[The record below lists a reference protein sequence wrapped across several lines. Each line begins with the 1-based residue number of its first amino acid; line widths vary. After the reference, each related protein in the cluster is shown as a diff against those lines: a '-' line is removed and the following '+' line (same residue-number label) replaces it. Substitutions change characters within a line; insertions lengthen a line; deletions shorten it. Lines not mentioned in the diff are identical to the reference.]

1 MSIENINQIQPVE
14 NNLFGDYGLNGV
26 SLYGSEQEKL
36 KVNNREK
43 FADIATLSLGSDQ
56 TYNIPLESV
65 RNETRVCIKS
75 LETFV
80 EDMDIILQ
88 QVNIFPDAS
97 PILDET
103 HNHIWSEL
111 KNNRYVR
118 SLYPLDE
125 DYEVPDFVSYTE
137 YLYAEKH
144 QCRGCRKFIKEYEK
158 LTSTTT
164 FAHLYSFR
172 KIVLNLLNEAYCIQ
186 LSLQEDFGSDYEDES
201 QQQTATYYLYWLKMA
216 THYKRVFE
224 NSIPAS
230 PTLLPESELDQV
242 SKKQA
247 AQFQTFFSIRV
258 NSETNNINNQLN
270 SLHKDLNDDCNVFY
284 LKFLRPSLRFKSK
297 VASEIEI
304 DFRTTNMTGTM
315 PKLAEEAVTA
325 MLSIEGNFK
334 SLLTDLLERRNL
346 MIKKIDSIYQSILQR
361 RKYILYISQLAHKAL
376 SKNKIVTDKFDQSKV
391 DLITAAVVDREITT
405 QKLTSSHALLD
416 DLEEDAHPQYLLR
429 SGGILTGN
437 VQVEEGVTIDGV
449 QLSTHAH
456 SGSDG
461 SSRIKAID
469 IDFDSVREEYG
480 ETKLLEIN
488 DIIDVKVDSF
498 IPDILTGGIP
508 VADVVVSINIPEYL
522 EDKYDFEIQYIEI

>member
-1 MSIENINQIQPVE
+1 MSIENINQIQSVE
-14 NNLFGDYGLNGV
+14 KDLFGDYGLNGV

-36 KVNNREK
+36 QVNNREK

-56 TYNIPLESV
+56 TYNIPLESI
-65 RNETRVCIKS
+65 RNEAKSCIKG
-75 LETFV
+75 LEGFV
-80 EDMDIILQ
+80 DDMDIVLQ
-88 QVNIFPDAS
+88 QVNLSPDSS

-103 HNHIWSEL
+103 HNHIWLEL
-111 KNNRYVR
+111 KNNRYVK
-118 SLYPLDE
+118 SLYPLEE
-125 DYEVPDFVSYTE
+125 DYDTPDFVCYTE

-158 LTSTTT
+158 LISTTT

-172 KIVLNLLNEAYCIQ
+172 KIILSLLSEAQCIQ
-186 LSLQEDFGSDYEDES
+186 QSLQEDFGSDYEDES
-201 QQQTATYYLYWLKMA
+201 QQQTATYYLFWLKMA
-216 THYKRVFE
+216 THYKRLFE
-224 NSIPAS
+224 NSIPAT

-242 SKKQA
+242 TKKQA

-258 NSETNNINNQLN
+258 NSETVNINNQLN
-270 SLHKDLNDDCNVFY
+270 SLYKDLNDDCHIFY
-284 LKFLRPSLRFKSK
+284 SKFLRPALRFKSK
-297 VASEIEI
+297 VANEIEL

-315 PKLAEEAVTA
+315 PRLAEEAVTA

-346 MIKKIDSIYQSILQR
+346 MVKKVDSLYQSILQR

-376 SKNKIVTDKFDQSKV
+376 SKNKIVTDKFDQTKA
-391 DLITAAVVDREITT
+391 DLITAAVIDRESTT

-429 SGGILTGN
+429 SGGVLTGN
-437 VQVEEGVTIDGV
+437 IQVEQGVTVDGIH
-449 QLSTHAH
+449 LSTHAH

-461 SSRIKAID
+461 SVRIKAID

-480 ETKLLEIN
+480 QAKLLEIN
-488 DIIDVKVDSF
+488 DIIDVKIDSF
-498 IPDILTGGIP
+498 IPDILTGGTP
-508 VADVVVSINIPEYL
+508 VADVVLSINLPDYL
-522 EDKYDFEIQYIEI
+522 QDKYDFEIQYIEI